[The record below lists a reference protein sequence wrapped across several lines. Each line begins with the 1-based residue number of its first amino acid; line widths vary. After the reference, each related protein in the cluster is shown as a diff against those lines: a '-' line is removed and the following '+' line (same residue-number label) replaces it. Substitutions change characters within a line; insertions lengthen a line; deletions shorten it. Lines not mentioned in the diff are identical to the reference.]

1 MREANIEN
9 ILPLTPLQ
17 HGFLFHA
24 LYDDGVQDSY
34 VTQMV
39 FSLDGALD
47 PARLQAA
54 TRALL
59 RRHASLRAAFVHHK
73 VKAPV
78 QVIQRAPQLPWQDLD
93 LSAAPDPEAALKAE
107 IARDYEQRFDLAR
120 APLLR
125 FTLIRMAPER
135 HMLIFTSH
143 HILMDGWSTPILLNE
158 LFTLYDRD
166 AETSGLPH
174 VTPWR
179 DYVKWLAGRDDAAA
193 RAAWQDAFAG
203 FEEPARIAPA
213 ASEGAVPQVMHH
225 PIPDALIDR
234 MQDRARELGV
244 TMNTLAQAAWG
255 LVLGHVTHRH
265 DVAFGSIVSGRP
277 ADLPGVEH
285 MIGLFINSIPVR
297 MRWRPDMP
305 ASEVLRGLQDEQ
317 ARLLDHQHLGLSEIQ
332 RSVGQGDLFDS
343 LVVFENFPIGSPG
356 KEDDD
361 GIGGLRIERHSNHGG
376 DTSHY
381 AASIAILPGETY
393 QVKLAWRGDLISDA
407 MAEWLVQACLRAL
420 DALADPADRP
430 VARIALTP
438 PQELAALTAPWNDT
452 AHPLRHE
459 TLADML
465 EGFSS
470 GDGPALDV
478 DGERLDRTALHA
490 RANRL
495 AHELIARGI
504 GPGDLVGVMMP
515 RSARMVVAV
524 MAVLKAGAAY
534 LPLDPDYPA
543 GRLTHMIG
551 DAAPALV
558 LTTPNVP
565 CQSAA
570 EGTPVLCLDRSRMAQ
585 IARRPAHAPTD
596 AMRHRPLRPDD
607 AAYVIYTSGSTGT
620 PKGVVI
626 PHRGI
631 VNRLRWMQ
639 REYPLQ
645 PDDAIL
651 HKTAFGFDV
660 SVWELLFPLVSGAR
674 LVVARPDGHRDPAYL
689 AGLIRDRR
697 VTMVHFVA
705 SMLEPFIDEPGTRDL
720 PLRRVICGGEA
731 LGPDLLARA
740 RERLDCE
747 INHSYG
753 PTETSIGVA
762 AHLCDSAD
770 QSGPVPVGGPVA
782 NTRFHVLDRELR
794 CVPPGVT
801 GELYIAGSSL
811 ARGYLN
817 QPGLTADRFVANPFA
832 PGERMYRSG
841 DLAMWREDGKLVIR
855 GRADQQVK
863 IRGLRIELG
872 EISAAMSAAGWS
884 QNAVILREDQPGQ
897 RRIVAYVV
905 RREGKAPDHQRLR
918 EELARRLPD
927 HMVPAAFVTLDALP
941 SLPNGKLDR
950 SALPAPDTALAGAAA
965 PRNAREH
972 AVAAL
977 FAEVLA
983 LPAEAA
989 AALSVADSF
998 FTLGGHSLLAIR
1010 LISRLRSEMGL
1021 EISIRSL
1028 FENPTVEALA
1038 RVLDKAGGVTPRP
1051 ALRPMPRP
1059 RHLPQSFAQ
1068 ARLWTVTQLEGPSAT
1083 YNMPMALRLSGPL
1096 EAAALRAALA
1106 DITTRHEVLR
1116 TIFPNDDTPVQQVL
1130 PASDPAASP
1139 DFTLREIT
1147 PEALAPALE
1156 AESAHVFDLSQD
1168 LPLHSVLF
1176 RLSGDEHVLLLV
1188 LHHIA
1193 GDGASLAPLAAD
1205 LAEAYRAHLNGIAAI
1220 LPPPTVQYA
1229 DYALW
1234 QRDLLGDAA
1243 DPDSLAARQA
1253 GFWAETLTGA
1263 PQQVTLLPDHPRP
1276 AVAAHRG
1283 ARIPLGIDAAAHQA
1297 LDALASRHGATMFM
1311 VLHAAL
1317 AMTMQRSG
1325 CGDDIVIGTAL
1336 AGRQDD
1342 LLQDMVGF
1350 FVNTLALRSRIDA
1363 DRSMADLLDGVR
1375 DADLSAFDNQDL
1387 PFDQIVDR
1395 LVPDRSLAVNPLFQV
1410 FLVLQNAAPAAL
1422 SLPGLSVELID
1433 SGLDAAKFDLTL
1445 DLAES
1450 RDQAGRA
1457 AGIEGVLQYD
1467 ADLYEPDTARRFA
1480 ARFRCILHALA
1491 RLSDQPLRDIP
1502 MADQDET
1509 ALLRDFGKGAPV
1521 AGDLA
1526 GQDFFSLIQTAAGRN
1541 PTAPALDD
1549 GQQVVTFT
1557 DLIRRVEDCASGLLE
1572 HGVRPGSR
1580 VGVMRHRSADA
1591 IVAMLGIIRAG
1602 GVYLPLDP
1610 NYPQDRLD
1618 WIVSDARPVLIL
1630 AEPATSGR
1638 LPAGDVPVLSDLP
1651 AASCALPPLPRL
1663 SDPAYVIYTSGSTGR
1678 PKGVV
1683 LTHAGLAGLVGGQR
1697 EAFGITPDA
1706 RVLQFASP
1714 SFDAAIAE
1722 IIVTLA
1728 SGATL
1733 VLADSGDMAPGAPL
1747 ADLVR
1752 RRRVTHATLPP
1763 VVLAAMQPADMPGLT
1778 HLITA
1783 GEALPPHLAAIW
1795 GEGRHLVNAYG
1806 PTENTVCATMSIQP
1820 FGGLSAPIGRPIT
1833 GTDIHI
1839 LDASLQPVP
1848 VGVGLRAGLG
1858 RHAGTA
1864 SRAAPVH
1871 RGRHHDHRAATQH
1884 PRPRLPDGAGPG
1896 RGPDRRRRTGAGRT
1910 VAAQGPDAARRAG
1923 PRSQPRSRA
1932 PRCPPAVAGHPPSG
1946 HRRRLLAHPAARSGR
1961 GGRGPCGRAQTGSR
1975 SGAGLVARL
1984 GHRPARGRRRAAPRA
1999 ALLAAD
2005 DPRCRLARRPAG
2017 PRSGQL

>member
-39 FSLDGALD
+39 FSIEGPLDAAG
-47 PARLQAA
+47 LQAA
-54 TRALL
+54 ARALL
-59 RRHASLRAAFVHHK
+59 RRHAGLRAAFVHHK

-78 QVIQRAPQLPWQDLD
+78 QVIQRAPDLPWQDLD
-93 LSAAPDPEAALKAE
+93 LSAASDPEAALAAE
-107 IARDYEQRFDLAR
+107 IARDYERRFDLAR

-143 HILMDGWSTPILLNE
+143 HILMDGWSTPLLLNE
-158 LFTLYDRD
+158 LFTLYDQG
-166 AETSGLPH
+166 AETAGLPH

-179 DYVKWLAGRDDAAA
+179 DYVKWLAGRDSAAA
-193 RAAWQDAFAG
+193 RAAWQNAFEG

-213 ASEGAVPQVMHH
+213 ATSGAVPQVMHR
-225 PIPDALIDR
+225 PIPGALIAR

-255 LVLGHVTHRH
+255 LVLGHLTHRQ

-277 ADLPGVEH
+277 ADLPGVEN
-285 MIGLFINSIPVR
+285 MIGLFINTVPVR
-297 MRWRPDMP
+297 LRWRPEMR
-305 ASEVLRGLQDEQ
+305 ASDLLRRLQAEQ
-317 ARLLDHQHLGLSEIQ
+317 AGLLDHQHLGLSEIQ
-332 RSVGQGDLFDS
+332 RIVGQGDLFDS
-343 LVVFENFPIGSPG
+343 LVVFENFPVSAPGDAGKDSIGR
-356 KEDDD
+356 
-361 GIGGLRIERHSNHGG
+361 LRIERHSNHGG
-376 DTSHY
+376 DMSHY
-381 AASIAILPGETY
+381 AASIAILPGDSY

-420 DALADPADRP
+420 DALADPADT
-430 VARIALTP
+430 VLGRIALTP
-438 PQELAALTAPWNDT
+438 PEDLAALTAPWNDT
-452 AHPLRHE
+452 GRDYGQE

-465 EGFSS
+465 ENFAS
-470 GDGPALDV
+470 GDDPALDV
-478 DGERLDRTALHA
+478 EGERLTRAALHV

-543 GRLTHMIG
+543 ERLTHMVR

-565 CQSAA
+565 RRPAA
-570 EGTPVLCLDRSRMAQ
+570 EDAPVLCLDRSRMAQ
-585 IARRPAHAPTD
+585 IARRSADAPTD
-596 AMRHRPLRPDD
+596 AVRHRPLQPDD

-620 PKGVVI
+620 PKGVIV
-626 PHRGI
+626 PHSGI

-639 REYPLQ
+639 QEYPLQ
-645 PDDAIL
+645 PDDAVL

-689 AGLIRDRR
+689 AQLIRERR

-705 SMLEPFIDEPGTRDL
+705 SMLELFIDEPGARDL

-740 RERLDCE
+740 RRHLDCE
-747 INHSYG
+747 IHHSYG

-762 AHLCDSAD
+762 AHPCGSAD
-770 QSGPVPVGGPVA
+770 QAGPVPVGPIPVGGPVA

-794 CVPPGVT
+794 RVPPGVT
-801 GELYIAGSSL
+801 GELYITGGSL

-817 QPGLTADRFVANPFA
+817 QPGLTAERFVADPFA
-832 PGERMYRSG
+832 PGQRMYRSG
-841 DLAMWREDGKLVIR
+841 DLALWREDGKLVIR
-855 GRADQQVK
+855 GRTDQQVK

-872 EISAAMSAAGWS
+872 EIGAAISAAGWPH
-884 QNAVILREDQPGQ
+884 NAVILREDQPGQ
-897 RRIVAYVV
+897 RRIVAYIV
-905 RREGKAPDHQRLR
+905 RRNGKSADHQRLR
-918 EELARRLPD
+918 GELARRLPD
-927 HMVPAAFVTLDALP
+927 HMVPAAFITLDALP

-950 SALPAPDTALAGAAA
+950 RALPAPDTALAGAAM
-965 PRNAREH
+965 PRNPRER

-983 LPAEAA
+983 LPADAA
-989 AALSVADSF
+989 AALSVADNF
-998 FTLGGHSLLAIR
+998 FALGGHSLLAIR
-1010 LISRLRSEMGL
+1010 LISRLRSEMGV

-1038 RVLDKAGGVTPRP
+1038 RVLDQASGKPMRP
-1051 ALRPMPRP
+1051 ALRAMPRP
-1059 RHLPQSFAQ
+1059 ETLPQSFAQ
-1068 ARLWTVTQLEGPSAT
+1068 SRLWTITQLEGPSAA
-1083 YNMPMALRLSGPL
+1083 YNMAMALRLKGPL
-1096 EAAALRAALA
+1096 DAQALHAALA
-1106 DITTRHEVLR
+1106 DVTARHEVLR
-1116 TIFPNDDTPVQQVL
+1116 TTFPDHAQPVQQVM
-1130 PASDPAASP
+1130 AAADP
-1139 DFTLREIT
+1139 DFTLRDIA

-1156 AESAHVFDLSQD
+1156 AESAHPFDLSRD
-1168 LPLHSVLF
+1168 LPLRCVLF
-1176 RLSGDEHVLLLV
+1176 RLSDQDHVLLLV

-1193 GDGASLAPLAAD
+1193 GDGASLAPLASD
-1205 LAEAYRAHLNGIAAI
+1205 LADAYRAHLDGVAAI
-1220 LPPPTVQYA
+1220 LPPLPVQYA

-1234 QRDLLGDAA
+1234 QRELLGDAA

-1253 GFWAETLTGA
+1253 DFWTRTLAGA
-1263 PQQVTLLPDHPRP
+1263 PQQVTLLPDRPRP

-1283 ARIPLGIDAAAHQA
+1283 ARIPLGIDAATHQA
-1297 LDALASRHGATMFM
+1297 LDALASRRGATMFM

-1317 AMTMQRSG
+1317 AMAMQRSG

-1363 DRSMADLLDGVR
+1363 ERRLDDLLDDIR

-1387 PFDQIVDR
+1387 PFEQIVDR
-1395 LVPDRSLAVNPLFQV
+1395 LVPDRSLSVNPLFQV
-1410 FLVLQNAAPAAL
+1410 FLVLQNAAPSAL
-1422 SLPGLSVELID
+1422 SLPGLTVDAIET
-1433 SGLDAAKFDLTL
+1433 GLDAAKFDLTL
-1445 DLAES
+1445 DLAER

-1467 ADLYEPDTARRFA
+1467 ADLYEPGTAHRFA
-1480 ARFRCILHALA
+1480 ARFQRILQALA
-1491 RLSDQPLRDIP
+1491 QHGDSPLRDIP
-1502 MADQDET
+1502 MLDQDEA
-1509 ALLRDFGKGAPV
+1509 ALLRDFGTGAPV
-1521 AGDLA
+1521 AADLA
-1526 GQDFFSLIQTAAGRN
+1526 GRDFFALIEAAATRDLS
-1541 PTAPALDD
+1541 APALDD
-1549 GQQVVTFT
+1549 GRQVLGYA
-1557 DLIRRVEDCASGLLE
+1557 DLLHRVETCAAGLVE
-1572 HGVRPGSR
+1572 HGIRPGDR
-1580 VGVMRHRSADA
+1580 VGVMRHRSAEA
-1591 IVAMLGIIRAG
+1591 VIAMLGIIRAG

-1618 WIVSDARPVLIL
+1618 WIVADARPALVL
-1630 AEPATSGR
+1630 AEPATGDR
-1638 LPAGDVPVLSDLP
+1638 LPAGSVAVLRDLP
-1651 AASCALPPLPRL
+1651 AATCALPPRPRL
-1663 SDPAYVIYTSGSTGR
+1663 HDPAYVIYTSGSTGR

-1683 LTHAGLAGLVGGQR
+1683 LTHAGLAGLVDGQR
-1697 EAFGITPDA
+1697 EAFDITPDA

-1722 IIVTLA
+1722 IVVTLG

-1733 VLADSGDMAPGAPL
+1733 VLADSAEMAPGAPL

-1752 RRRVTHATLPP
+1752 RRGITHATLPP
-1763 VVLAAMQPADMPGLT
+1763 VVLAAMQPADMAGLT
-1778 HLITA
+1778 HLVTA

-1806 PTENTVCATMSIQP
+1806 PTENTVCATMSVLPAGGQP
-1820 FGGLSAPIGRPIT
+1820 SGEISAPIGQPIK

-1839 LDASLQPVP
+1839 LDASLHPVP
-1848 VGVGLRAGLG
+1848 IGVVGELYIAGSGL
-1858 RHAGTA
+1858 
-1864 SRAAPVH
+1864 
-1871 RGRHHDHRAATQH
+1871 
-1884 PRPRLPDGAGPG
+1884 
-1896 RGPDRRRRTGAGRT
+1896 
-1910 VAAQGPDAARRAG
+1910 AQGYLNRPDLTAERFLAN
-1923 PRSQPRSRA
+1923 PFA
-1932 PRCPPAVAGHPPSG
+1932 PG
-1946 HRRRLLAHPAARSGR
+1946 
-1961 GGRGPCGRAQTGSR
+1961 
-1975 SGAGLVARL
+1975 
-1984 GHRPARGRRRAAPRA
+1984 
-1999 ALLAAD
+1999 
-2005 DPRCRLARRPAG
+2005 
-2017 PRSGQL
+2017 